1 MTLSIDLYVSYRSP
15 YSFYMAGR
23 LHRLTESHDLAV
35 VARPVLPLIL
45 RLPDFMPSQLPLAHS
60 YFDIDIARV
69 AAYLGLPHTVEN
81 RPDPVI
87 ADETGLRAVPEQPYI
102 HRLTRLGIAAE
113 ERGRGLAF
121 FEEFGTL
128 LWSGEPWL
136 EGDRLAG
143 AAGRAGL
150 DLAEMDAAILS
161 DADGYAARVEE
172 NGRDL
177 EAAGHWGT
185 PTCVFEGEPFFGQDR
200 YDLLVWRLEQSG
212 LEPRGG

>member
-1 MTLSIDLYVSYRSP
+1 MTLSIDLYISYRSP
-15 YSFYMAGR
+15 YSYYMANR
-23 LHRLTESHDLAV
+23 LRRLTESHDLAV

-45 RLPDFMPSQLPLAHS
+45 RLPDFMPGQLPLAHS
-60 YFDIDIARV
+60 YFDIDIVRV
-69 AAYLGLPHTVEN
+69 AAYLGLPHTTEN

-113 ERGRGLAF
+113 ERGGGLAF
-121 FEEFGTL
+121 FEEFGAL

-150 DLAEMDAAILS
+150 DLAEMDAAILR
-161 DADGYAARVEE
+161 DAGRYAARVEE

-177 EAAGHWGT
+177 EAVGHWGT
-185 PTCVFEGEPFFGQDR
+185 PTSVFEDEPFFGQDR

-212 LEPRGG
+212 LERRA